1 MRPNESQQ
9 YKGHNA
15 SKCTLKL
22 ITRALW
28 WILFSFL
35 FYCSE
40 EIRRSASL
48 IYSQWSWLKEELD
61 DQLPVN
67 AHTSTSNCSVTL
79 KIIVQRQNIQWISQG
94 NFLGRP
100 QSKWLTK
107 KAVLWAILGV
117 YSHSVVVKWQSG
129 HVIKKIYAV
138 HIFLMIWIL
147 ALQIFIQSFYTPNRH
162 FFWKAL
168 MAEGLLRRSHNKLAL
183 PGLAPCHLCTML
195 TNLLTS
201 TL

>member
-1 MRPNESQQ
+1 MTNF
-9 YKGHNA
+9 
-15 SKCTLKL
+15 LL
-22 ITRALW
+22 I
-28 WILFSFL
+28 
-35 FYCSE
+35 
-40 EIRRSASL
+40 
-48 IYSQWSWLKEELD
+48 
-61 DQLPVN
+61 

-147 ALQIFIQSFYTPNRH
+147 ALQIFIQSFYTPLIKIGTFSEKLWWQRACWDVHIINLH
-162 FFWKAL
+162 F
-168 MAEGLLRRSHNKLAL
+168 LAL
-183 PGLAPCHLCTML
+183 LPVICAQCSRTCWHQLCK
-195 TNLLTS
+195 NLPVQQQEEGEKRAGWVYH
-201 TL
+201 